1 MVKSGRPLIKQCKIL
16 LLQELRNITIKRMGN
31 TISVYDIITTILE
44 DPKIHS
50 VFCEG
55 SFVMYVFNKLCKNHS
70 EHKLV
75 KPGDID
81 LHIDY
86 HGSWYSYITHFFNW
100 LNPLS
105 YIKIKQ
111 YVLNS
116 DDETFEK
123 GDSMYSSCYDDFEDD
138 E

>member
-1 MVKSGRPLIKQCKIL
+1 MSDNETDGFVHYNLHSKDIQTARKEIEHFEKIL
-16 LLQELRNITIKRMGN
+16 NEAKKSYKETYN
-31 TISVYDIITTILE
+31 E
-44 DPKIHS
+44 
-50 VFCEG
+50 
-55 SFVMYVFNKLCKNHS
+55 
-70 EHKLV
+70 
-75 KPGDID
+75 
-81 LHIDY
+81 DY

-116 DDETFEK
+116 DDETYEK
-123 GDSMYSSCYDDFEDD
+123 GYNMYSSYYDDFEDD